1 MRKKWKWGIP
11 LLVIAVFCG
20 IFLVYTGNVYP
31 ADPEASDALQSDDR
45 VAVSQ
50 TGYGWFFDGPS
61 EEEALVFYP
70 GAKIDEIAYAPL
82 LHRLAEQGMDACL
95 VRMPFHLALFGRDR
109 AVDLMEQYAYP
120 HWYLGGHSLG
130 GAMAAVCAAEHG
142 EDLSGLILLAAYPTK
157 ELDDDLL
164 LISIYGSEDRVLDM
178 EKMEA
183 GRQFAPDRYREHVLS
198 GGNHAQFGDYGKQ
211 KGDGEAA
218 ISSEEQQ
225 KQTVSWIMEDAI
237 QTESTSDS

>member
-11 LLVIAVFCG
+11 LLVIAVLCG
-20 IFLVYTGNVYP
+20 VFLIYTGNVYP
-31 ADPEASDALQSDDR
+31 ADQGAADALQSDER
-45 VAVSQ
+45 VSVSQ

-61 EEEALVFYP
+61 EENALVFYP
-70 GAKIDEIAYAPL
+70 GAKIDETAYAPL
-82 LHRLAEQGMDACL
+82 LHRLAEHGMDACL

-164 LISIYGSEDRVLDM
+164 LISIYGSEDRVLNM

-183 GRQFAPDRYREHVLS
+183 GRQFAPDRYREYVIS

-211 KGDGEAA
+211 KGDGDA
-218 ISSEEQQ
+218 SLTPEEQQ
-225 KQTVSWIMEDAI
+225 EQTVSWIMEDAI